1 MIGVGMRLLVCLQ
14 SDGMFKGSGRAFLS
28 AFLMTIIA
36 GNAFGALPFITDDAD
51 PLGKGTSQVE
61 LWYTRS
67 TDKETVDGST
77 VKVDRNLPGA
87 TFGYGVADPLDLTLG
102 FAREWD
108 KVTVDGAS
116 SNDPGS
122 ALFTISTKW
131 RFYENE
137 KTGYRFAVKPL
148 AGYSYLV
155 GGTSDDHTVSLGGWI
170 LATKEHDSFAVTLNV
185 GYFYN
190 KYGSAADR
198 DASRSG
204 IWIVSA
210 LATYEVLKGLKLGFD
225 LGASTNKDRADS
237 TIPAYALAG
246 AIYTLNGNVDFGLG
260 LKFGITKPEPD
271 FSGTA
276 GVTIK
281 F

>member
-67 TDKETVDGST
+67 TDKETVDGSV
-77 VKVDRNLPGA
+77 VKTDGNLPGA
-87 TFGYGVADPLDLTLG
+87 TLGYGVADSLDLTLG
-102 FAREWD
+102 FAREWG
-108 KVTVDGAS
+108 KVIVDGAS

-122 ALFTISTKW
+122 AFFTLNAKW
-131 RFYENE
+131 RIYEN
-137 KTGYRFAVKPL
+137 TGYRFAVKPL

-155 GGTSDDHTVSLGGWI
+155 GGMGDDHTVSFGGWFI
-170 LATKEHDSFAVTLNV
+170 ATKENESLSVSLNA
-185 GYFYN
+185 GYIY
-190 KYGSAADR
+190 YDYSSPADR
-198 DASRSG
+198 NASRSS
-204 IWIVSA
+204 IWMVSA
-210 LATYEVLKGLKLGFD
+210 LASYEVLKGLKLGLD
-225 LGASTNKDRADS
+225 VGASTNEDRADS

-246 AIYTLNGNVDFGLG
+246 AIYTLNENVDLSLG
-260 LKFGITKPEPD
+260 LNFGITRPAPD

-276 GVTIK
+276 GITIK